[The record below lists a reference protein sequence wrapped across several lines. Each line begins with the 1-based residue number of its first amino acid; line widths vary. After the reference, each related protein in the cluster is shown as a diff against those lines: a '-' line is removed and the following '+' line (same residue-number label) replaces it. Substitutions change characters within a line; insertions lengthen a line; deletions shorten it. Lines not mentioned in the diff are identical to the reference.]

1 MTAYL
6 KGWEWRTE
14 ETVIKYLYDTWWC
27 TEFSQTH
34 IWEILGQLF
43 LERFL
48 KIFLKINI
56 AKRKMVSYKIVKTRK
71 SQKKKRI
78 KKKNIRKQL
87 YTNITPTIFIIA
99 LNVKGM
105 NINKNATNRTQLQ
118 IGWMLNDRGNQGG

>member
-105 NINKNATNRTQLQ
+105 NINKNATNRTQLR

>member
-1 MTAYL
+1 
-6 KGWEWRTE
+6 
-14 ETVIKYLYDTWWC
+14 
-27 TEFSQTH
+27 
-34 IWEILGQLF
+34 
-43 LERFL
+43 
-48 KIFLKINI
+48 
-56 AKRKMVSYKIVKTRK
+56 MVSYKIVKTRK

-118 IGWMLNDRGNQGG
+118 IG